1 MGTRF
6 IATEEC
12 DAGEEYKRL
21 YLNCTENDVTIVR
34 SPMKTSAR
42 VMKNTFADMLAGT
55 GKEDYDIIRAVLRGI
70 EGDRDGGLIFCSA
83 NAGRISRT
91 DTVEDVFREFTT

>member
-6 IATEEC
+6 VATEEC
-12 DAGEEYKRL
+12 DADESYKRL

-34 SPMKTSAR
+34 SPMKTSVR
-42 VMKNTFADMLAGT
+42 VMKNSFADMLART
-55 GKEDYDIIRAVLRGI
+55 GKEDYDIIRAVQKGI
-70 EGDRDGGLIFCSA
+70 EGDHDNGLIFCSA
-83 NAGRISRT
+83 NAEKIRKT